1 MIIQAGVD
9 PMTLQFLF
17 QILDLWAEEDSLFGW
32 PTIISIQR
40 SFYNQERGIKSCQF
54 VAFVL
59 KDIIT

>member
-40 SFYNQERGIKSCQF
+40 SFYSQERGIKSCQF
-54 VAFVL
+54 VAFVM
-59 KDIIT
+59 KDIVT